1 MLEKFRLG
9 KKKQEPEQSPIMEV
23 TLPNGQLLVVMKT
36 LNKYNP
42 VNIADI
48 EEKLKLIER
57 AGIQNYEFGKFIDGK
72 LKDASFE
79 ILRDILIYHSIGWIE
94 VNKENTACMFTQKGL
109 MVAERMKVPDII
121 HDQFYSVFDAV

>member
-1 MLEKFRLG
+1 MLERFGIG
-9 KKKQEPEQSPIMEV
+9 KKKQESEMQPIMEV
-23 TLPNGQLLVVMKT
+23 TKPIGQLLVVMKT

-57 AGIQNYEFGKFIDGK
+57 TGISNYEFGKFIDGK

-79 ILRDILIYHSIGWIE
+79 ILRDLLIYHSIGWIE

-109 MVAERMKVPDII
+109 CMAERMKVPDIM
-121 HDQFYSVFDAV
+121 HDQFYSVFM